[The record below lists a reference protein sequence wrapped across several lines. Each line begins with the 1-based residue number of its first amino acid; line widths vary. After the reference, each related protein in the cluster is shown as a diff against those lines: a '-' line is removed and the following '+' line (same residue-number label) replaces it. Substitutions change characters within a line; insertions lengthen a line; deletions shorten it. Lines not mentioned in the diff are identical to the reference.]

1 MPGAPGSPSIGLD
14 PEDHVGEPFEFAGD
28 PGGVLRNPQGS
39 TQEIAR
45 IRCDALWVDRPK
57 VLVVDDEENIRFL
70 VGSALSVQNLD
81 VAAVDNGT
89 NALQHVRTEPVDV
102 VVLDINLPDIDG
114 FEILRRLRADGWS
127 GSVLFLTA
135 RGATEDRVRGLTSG
149 GDDYI
154 TKPFALEELVARVHV
169 ALRRAGKLEEREL
182 RAGDV
187 VLDEDAHEVRVA
199 GDPVHLTPT
208 EFKLLRLLLANV
220 GRVVSR
226 AQILDHVWEYDFD
239 GESAIVET
247 FISGLRRK
255 VDIGET
261 TLIHTVRGVGY
272 SIKEP
277 R

>member
-1 MPGAPGSPSIGLD
+1 VS
-14 PEDHVGEPFEFAGD
+14 
-28 PGGVLRNPQGS
+28 
-39 TQEIAR
+39 
-45 IRCDALWVDRPK
+45 VDRPK
-57 VLVVDDEENIRFL
+57 VLLVDDEENIRFL
-70 VGSALSVQNLD
+70 VGSALSAQDLD
-81 VAAVDNGT
+81 VTSVDNGAD
-89 NALQHVRTEPVDV
+89 ALNRLRAEPIDV

-114 FEILRRLRADGWS
+114 FEILRRLRADGWA

-135 RGATEDRVRGLTSG
+135 RGATDDRVRGLTSG

-169 ALRRAGKLEEREL
+169 ALRRAGKLEQREL

-199 GDPVHLTPT
+199 GGPVHLTPT
-208 EFKLLRLLLANV
+208 EYKLLRLLLANAN
-220 GRVVSR
+220 RVVTR

-255 VDIGET
+255 VDTGDAQ
-261 TLIHTVRGVGY
+261 LIHTVRGVGY
-272 SIKEP
+272 SIREP

>member
-1 MPGAPGSPSIGLD
+1 MPGAPGSPSIDLD

-28 PGGVLRNPQGS
+28 PRSALRNPQGS
-39 TQEIAR
+39 TQAIAR

-114 FEILRRLRADGWS
+114 FEILRRLRGDGWS

-169 ALRRAGKLEEREL
+169 ALRRAGKLDKREL

>member
-1 MPGAPGSPSIGLD
+1 MS
-14 PEDHVGEPFEFAGD
+14 
-28 PGGVLRNPQGS
+28 
-39 TQEIAR
+39 
-45 IRCDALWVDRPK
+45 VDRPK
-57 VLVVDDEENIRFL
+57 VLLVDDEENIRFL
-70 VGSALSVQNLD
+70 VGSALSAQDLD
-81 VAAVDNGT
+81 VTSVDNGAD
-89 NALQHVRTEPVDV
+89 ALNRLLAEPIDV

-114 FEILRRLRADGWS
+114 FEILRRLRADGWA
-127 GSVLFLTA
+127 GSVLLLTA
-135 RGATEDRVRGLTSG
+135 RGATDDRVRGLTSG

-169 ALRRAGKLEEREL
+169 ALRRAGKLEQREL

-199 GDPVHLTPT
+199 GGPVHLTPT
-208 EFKLLRLLLANV
+208 EYKLLRLLLANAN
-220 GRVVSR
+220 RVVTR

-255 VDIGET
+255 VDTGDAQ
-261 TLIHTVRGVGY
+261 LIHTVRGVGY
-272 SIKEP
+272 SIREP

>member
-1 MPGAPGSPSIGLD
+1 MS
-14 PEDHVGEPFEFAGD
+14 
-28 PGGVLRNPQGS
+28 
-39 TQEIAR
+39 
-45 IRCDALWVDRPK
+45 VDRPK
-57 VLVVDDEENIRFL
+57 VLLVDDEENIRFL
-70 VGSALSVQNLD
+70 VGSALSAQDLD
-81 VAAVDNGT
+81 VTSVDNGAD
-89 NALQHVRTEPVDV
+89 ALNRLLAEPIDV

-114 FEILRRLRADGWS
+114 FEILRRLRADGWA

-135 RGATEDRVRGLTSG
+135 RGATDDRVRGLTSG

-169 ALRRAGKLEEREL
+169 ALRRAGKLEQREL

-199 GDPVHLTPT
+199 GGPVHLTPT
-208 EFKLLRLLLANV
+208 EYKLLRLLLANV
-220 GRVVSR
+220 NRVVTR

-255 VDIGET
+255 VDTGDAQ
-261 TLIHTVRGVGY
+261 LIHTVRGVGY
-272 SIKEP
+272 SIREP

>member
-1 MPGAPGSPSIGLD
+1 MS
-14 PEDHVGEPFEFAGD
+14 
-28 PGGVLRNPQGS
+28 
-39 TQEIAR
+39 
-45 IRCDALWVDRPK
+45 VDRPK
-57 VLVVDDEENIRFL
+57 VLLVDDEENIRFL
-70 VGSALSVQNLD
+70 VGSALSAQDLD
-81 VAAVDNGT
+81 VTSVDNGAD
-89 NALQHVRTEPVDV
+89 ALNRLRAEPIDV

-114 FEILRRLRADGWS
+114 FEILRRLRADGWA

-135 RGATEDRVRGLTSG
+135 RGATDDRVRGLTSG

-169 ALRRAGKLEEREL
+169 ALRRAGKLEQREL

-199 GDPVHLTPT
+199 GGPVHLTPT
-208 EFKLLRLLLANV
+208 EYKLLRLLLANAN
-220 GRVVSR
+220 RVVTR

-255 VDIGET
+255 VDTGDAQ
-261 TLIHTVRGVGY
+261 LIHTVRGVGY
-272 SIKEP
+272 SIREP

>member
-1 MPGAPGSPSIGLD
+1 MS
-14 PEDHVGEPFEFAGD
+14 
-28 PGGVLRNPQGS
+28 
-39 TQEIAR
+39 
-45 IRCDALWVDRPK
+45 VDRPK
-57 VLVVDDEENIRFL
+57 VLLVDDEENIRFL
-70 VGSALSVQNLD
+70 VGSALSAQDLD
-81 VAAVDNGT
+81 VTSVDNGAD
-89 NALQHVRTEPVDV
+89 ALNRLLAEPIDV

-114 FEILRRLRADGWS
+114 FEILRRLRADGWA
-127 GSVLFLTA
+127 GPVLFLTA
-135 RGATEDRVRGLTSG
+135 RGATDDRVRGLTSG

-169 ALRRAGKLEEREL
+169 ALRRAGKLEQREL

-199 GDPVHLTPT
+199 GGPVHLTPT
-208 EFKLLRLLLANV
+208 EYKLLRLLLANAN
-220 GRVVSR
+220 RVVTR

-255 VDIGET
+255 VDTGDAQ
-261 TLIHTVRGVGY
+261 LIHTVRGVGY
-272 SIKEP
+272 SIREP

>member
-1 MPGAPGSPSIGLD
+1 MS
-14 PEDHVGEPFEFAGD
+14 
-28 PGGVLRNPQGS
+28 
-39 TQEIAR
+39 
-45 IRCDALWVDRPK
+45 VDRPK
-57 VLVVDDEENIRFL
+57 VLLVDDEENIRFL
-70 VGSALSVQNLD
+70 VGSALSAQDLD
-81 VAAVDNGT
+81 VTSVDNGAD
-89 NALQHVRTEPVDV
+89 ALNRLRAEPIDV

-114 FEILRRLRADGWS
+114 FEILRRLRADGWA
-127 GSVLFLTA
+127 GPVLFLTA
-135 RGATEDRVRGLTSG
+135 RGATDDRVRGLTSG

-169 ALRRAGKLEEREL
+169 ALRRAGKLEQREL

-199 GDPVHLTPT
+199 GGPVHLTPT
-208 EFKLLRLLLANV
+208 EYKLLRLLLANAN
-220 GRVVSR
+220 RVVTR

-255 VDIGET
+255 VVTGDAQ
-261 TLIHTVRGVGY
+261 LIHTVRGVGY
-272 SIKEP
+272 SIREP